1 MEKALLAKII
11 VIGVSLAVA
20 TGVGIHTYNIRKAVA
35 ETPVQVEEVAQVQVQ
50 DTSEEPDYEAEA
62 LMVYKNNKNRLSC
75 DYSTFE
81 ESYIQARQSGETE
94 ESATQT
100 ALKKYAKAKVVE
112 VEPEVISVEE
122 KESPSEM
129 IGSEINKAVDF
140 EIIPLENET
149 KMYANSEV
157 NIRSLPTTDSEIVG
171 KLNKNDEVSVIG
183 YVDSYKGEQVLWYQI
198 VSDTEADKFINGGFL
213 VEKPITSANTEEK
226 TASVTV
232 TADGTKKP
240 KPQTKVP
247 AQIQQPDQE
256 PIQIQQQQPVQQQP
270 VQQQPEP
277 VQQEPAQQEEVYY
290 DYEYDDWGDDSGAN
304 YVEVE
309 DDGRYAGV
317 TIE

>member
-1 MEKALLAKII
+1 MEKVFLAKII
-11 VIGVSLAVA
+11 AIGVSLAIA

-35 ETPVQVEEVAQVQVQ
+35 ETPVQVVQEEEVPQVQVQ
-50 DTSEEPDYEAEA
+50 DTSEEPDYESEA
-62 LMVYKNNKNRLSC
+62 LSVYKNNKNSLSC

-81 ESYIQARQSGETE
+81 EQYIGLRESGSSE

-100 ALKKYAKAKVVE
+100 ALKKFAKAKVVE

-129 IGSEINKAVDF
+129 IRSEVNKAVDF

-183 YVDSYKGEQVLWYQI
+183 YVDSYKGEQVLWYQS
-198 VSDTEADKFINGGFL
+198 SDNKFINGGFL
-213 VEKPITSANTEEK
+213 VEKPITTANTEEK

-232 TADGTKKP
+232 TADATKKP
-240 KPQTKVP
+240 KPQTTVP

-270 VQQQPEP
+270 VQQQP
-277 VQQEPAQQEEVYY
+277 VQQQPAQQEEVYY

-304 YVEVE
+304 YVDITDLSTGEVY
-309 DDGRYAGV
+309 GN
-317 TIE
+317 IE